1 MGYLNLYKYYENIVN
16 FWEYSD
22 FNNHKLILIPC
33 YYLKLVPW
41 KSFCAKY

>member
-22 FNNHKLILIPC
+22 FNNHKLILISCLLFKISP
-33 YYLKLVPW
+33 LKELL
-41 KSFCAKY
+41 C